1 MSVNPELFDK
11 KRPLMLILCRH
22 KNVNWF
28 LSMYMQSV
36 LQLPFS
42 FSLLDNWRQL
52 NKLGKVQD
60 DIISL
65 HQSCP

>member
-11 KRPLMLILCRH
+11 KRPLMLILCH
-22 KNVNWF
+22 NKNVNWF